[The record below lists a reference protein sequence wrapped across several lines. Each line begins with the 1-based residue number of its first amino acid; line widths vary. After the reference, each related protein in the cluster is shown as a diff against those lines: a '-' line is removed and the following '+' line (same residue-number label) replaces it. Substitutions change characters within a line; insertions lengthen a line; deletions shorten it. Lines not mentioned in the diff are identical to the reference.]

1 MKKLIFVGL
10 AALIFAFSG
19 CSSQKTDEADNKA
32 PVQKK
37 QAVVEKKAVDPLL
50 TKEGLEKK
58 LAGFGITA
66 YPGAEFEKVKSSAD
80 GYKISYKLSDM
91 TQAGNDDV
99 NKHLEKEYKKLVD
112 NGWKR
117 FDELHAIF
125 SKNKQMIQFTHL
137 YKPELKMH
145 KIVTTY
151 GLLE

>member
-1 MKKLIFVGL
+1 M
-10 AALIFAFSG
+10 
-19 CSSQKTDEADNKA
+19 
-32 PVQKK
+32 
-37 QAVVEKKAVDPLL
+37 EKKASDPLL

-58 LAGFGITA
+58 LAGFGITVC
-66 YPGAEFEKVKSSAD
+66 PGAEFEKITPSVD

-99 NKHLEKEYKKLVD
+99 NKYFEKIYKKLVD

-125 SKNKQMIQFTHL
+125 SKHKQMIQFTHL

-145 KIVTTY
+145 EIITTY
-151 GLLE
+151 GLME